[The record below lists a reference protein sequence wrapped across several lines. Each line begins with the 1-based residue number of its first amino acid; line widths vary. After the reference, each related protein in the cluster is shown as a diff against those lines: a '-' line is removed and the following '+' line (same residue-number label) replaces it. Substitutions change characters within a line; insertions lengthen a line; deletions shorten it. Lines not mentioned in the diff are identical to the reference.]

1 MVERVSLMK
10 KGMFYISKGA
20 KFIIGR
26 GSQIFVK
33 NISAETMAP
42 CGENSNARPAI
53 TAAPHLRFGEGP
65 VSRAPGSGARA
76 PPWMNISIF
85 DPLDSA
91 ITIKLKYL

>member
-1 MVERVSLMK
+1 MVERVSRMK

-42 CGENSNARPAI
+42 CGETLNARPAI
-53 TAAPHLRFGEGP
+53 PAAPRFAVRG
-65 VSRAPGSGARA
+65 RARIPCAGKRGKQ
-76 PPWMNISIF
+76 PHHG
-85 DPLDSA
+85 
-91 ITIKLKYL
+91 